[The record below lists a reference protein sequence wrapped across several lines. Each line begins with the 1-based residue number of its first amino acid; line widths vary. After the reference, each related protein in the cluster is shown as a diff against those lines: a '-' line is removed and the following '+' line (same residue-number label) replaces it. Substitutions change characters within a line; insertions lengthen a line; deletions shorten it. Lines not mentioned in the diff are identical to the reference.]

1 MKSKATKGFT
11 DEKPPGVENVDAVGA
26 VPASAPG
33 PLASVHAALGRL
45 GGFAV
50 LGIIVV
56 TGTALLFGM
65 RELGMAGG
73 VELIEIK
80 IDYPLDEKDR
90 APGPD
95 HRTILEDLRTSGEL
109 RQVPPELVQMN
120 PFEWKEDSAT
130 EQVVDNS
137 AATEAERKR
146 REAQARETQLKSALA
161 QLKLNSVMGGRVPMA
176 QISGQLVRVGDVVG
190 QAFMVT
196 KIEGRTVALV
206 IDGREFVLALGE

>member
-1 MKSKATKGFT
+1 MKSKGAKGPI
-11 DEKPPGVENVDAVGA
+11 DERPPGLEGAPDSVG
-26 VPASAPG
+26 PASPG
-33 PLASVHAALGRL
+33 PLGAVQGALGHL

-56 TGTALLFGM
+56 TGAALLFGM
-65 RELGMAGG
+65 RRLGMAGG
-73 VELIEIK
+73 VELVDIK

-95 HRTILEDLRTSGEL
+95 HRTILEDLRTSGEV

-120 PFEWKEDSAT
+120 PFEWKEETTT

-146 REAQARETQLKSALA
+146 REAAARESQLKAALA
-161 QLKLNSVMGGRVPMA
+161 TLKLNSVMGGRIPMA

-190 QAFMVT
+190 PGFMV
-196 KIEGRTVALV
+196 KRIEGRTVALEV
-206 IDGREFVLALGE
+206 DGREFVLALGE